1 MSIRTMAL
9 AATLLTATAVFVPTE
24 VRAQAAGSPGAP
36 ATQLPTSAQAAAGV
50 NCLAFGLLGAAGVYI
65 YADVI
70 TVAVTGAIN
79 PTLLIPSMAAGF
91 VAGCG
96 VGNILTPLI
105 VYSLGKPV

>member
-1 MSIRTMAL
+1 MSIRTMAV
-9 AATLLTATAVFVPTE
+9 AATLLMASTAAVP
-24 VRAQAAGSPGAP
+24 AAEAP
-36 ATQLPTSAQAAAGV
+36 AAAMPTSSQAAAGV
-50 NCLAFGLLGAAGVYI
+50 NCLLFGALGAAAVFV

-96 VGNILTPLI
+96 VGNTLTPLI
-105 VYSLGKPV
+105 VYALGKPV